1 MRSKKL
7 ETLVNVYKELAE
19 ELGKLNSPELEPL
32 LNSWS
37 VSLGEVNEIINSPDH
52 VIKPSQLASGFEQ
65 GLRDVHLILGDLK
78 AQYRSPAIKA
88 FYKVVGLHLPSFFKK
103 SKAQLER
110 IVVKGHIKNENEWY
124 LVRHRVDE
132 IECQSNNEVELA
144 VLNELLGRFE
154 TSV

>member
-65 GLRDVHLILGDLK
+65 GLRDVHLMLGDLK
-78 AQYRSPAIKA
+78 AQYRSPVIKA
-88 FYKVVGLHLPSFFKK
+88 FY
-103 SKAQLER
+103 
-110 IVVKGHIKNENEWY
+110 
-124 LVRHRVDE
+124 
-132 IECQSNNEVELA
+132 
-144 VLNELLGRFE
+144 
-154 TSV
+154 